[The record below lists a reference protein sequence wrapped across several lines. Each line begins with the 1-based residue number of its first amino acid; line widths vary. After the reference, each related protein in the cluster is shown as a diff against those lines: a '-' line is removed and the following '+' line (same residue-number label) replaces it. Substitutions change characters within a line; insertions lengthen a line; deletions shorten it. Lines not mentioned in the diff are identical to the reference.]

1 MFKPKQFQVHEAW
14 IAFKLNDAP
23 MTTEAN
29 GDFNVLALM
38 DTASCFILG
47 SECIRAV
54 SSEPSQAESRRLL
67 IEGQSRSQQHLPK
80 KLFVPKEQAADI
92 LCAEAERLGI
102 TVIRAPEEDLALFIR
117 EAREGFQEHVGGGS
131 FH

>member
-1 MFKPKQFQVHEAW
+1 
-14 IAFKLNDAP
+14 